1 MSLIKTGS
9 IKMHSIKMYGIKNC
23 QTMKK
28 AMTFLEAKGIA
39 FDFHD
44 YKKQGIDATTLTEW
58 LTQKPWDVL
67 INKRGTTWRQLSDDD
82 KADLGLDNNND
93 KAIQLMIAKPSL
105 IKRPALM
112 VNDKLYLGFDE
123 TLYQSIF

>member
-1 MSLIKTGS
+1 MR
-9 IKMHSIKMYGIKNC
+9 SIKMYGIKNC

-28 AMTFLEAKGIA
+28 AMTYLEAKGIA

-44 YKKQGIDATTLTEW
+44 YKKQGIDAATLTEW
-58 LTQKPWDVL
+58 LTQKPWDEL
-67 INKRGTTWRQLSDDD
+67 INKRGTTWRQLTDAE
-82 KADLGLDNNND
+82 KADIGLDNNND

-112 VNDKLYLGFDE
+112 VDKQLYLGFDE
-123 TLYQSIF
+123 TLYQSIL

>member
-1 MSLIKTGS
+1 MSSTKTH
-9 IKMHSIKMYGIKNC
+9 KIKMYGIKNC

-28 AMTFLEAKGIA
+28 AMTYLETKGIA

-44 YKKQGIDATTLTEW
+44 YKKQGIDAATLTEW
-58 LTQKPWDVL
+58 LTQKPWDEL
-67 INKRGTTWRQLSDDD
+67 INKRGTTWRQLTDAE
-82 KADLGLDNNND
+82 KADIGLDNNND

-123 TLYQSIF
+123 ALYQSIF